1 MSVLPIY
8 VFIWAAEK
16 KSLNGVLAGA
26 LMVLIGTFIMRYQFV
41 VAGQVYPNIPQ
52 GLPSY
57 WPTLMEVFVIGGVIA
72 SFLLVYILGE
82 MFLSLK
88 EETSHHATKHKPA
101 ET

>member
-1 MSVLPIY
+1 MSVIPIY

-26 LMVLIGTFIMRYQFV
+26 LMVLIGTFVMRYQFI

-72 SFLLVYILGE
+72 AFLLAYILVD

-88 EETSHHATKHKPA
+88 EDKSHHAT
-101 ET
+101 